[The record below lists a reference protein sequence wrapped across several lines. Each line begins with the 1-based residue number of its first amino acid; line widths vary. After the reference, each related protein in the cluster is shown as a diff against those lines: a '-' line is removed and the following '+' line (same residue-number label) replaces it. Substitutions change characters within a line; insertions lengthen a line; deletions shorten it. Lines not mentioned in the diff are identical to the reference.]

1 MVTFII
7 PALIRENGRWSRR
20 NILQATVVLA
30 AMFLAGLVMLADG
43 IQDRWLA
50 AARAIDAT
58 MIPVRA
64 RLSEIGQ
71 SDWIYPVPTPIK
83 DAWVK
88 FAYWVGDDVM
98 DPIKRAIGGS

>member
-7 PALIRENGRWSRR
+7 PVLIRVNERRSRL

-30 AMFLAGLVMLADG
+30 AIFFAGLVMPPGG
-43 IQDRWLA
+43 IQDRWFA
-50 AARAIDAT
+50 AVRAVDAA
-58 MIPVRA
+58 MIPVRV

-71 SDWIYPVPTPIK
+71 ADSIYPVPTPIK
-83 DAWVK
+83 DAWMK

-98 DPIKRAIGGS
+98 GPIKRALSGS